1 MAKLPPTSKKSNLA
15 CLCVTAQLN
24 NLGCTR
30 KCFWHLFF
38 SDSRRQPEQLGLCL
52 PYLRTQENSSVR
64 ACAGTISWHTRHPAS
79 LPPEK
84 DVVTRDCPPFSSAL
98 LAAWLIAIG
107 MGLKESRLLALS
119 RWRQAVMRAT
129 AWPKAVPEPS
139 CERGGCWKL
148 EFILGAE
155 YSQGLRADFSPR
167 LHTCSAVRAA
177 SLKEHSWP
185 ANTTSYSKLR
195 EQNTP

>member
-52 PYLRTQENSSVR
+52 PYLRTQENSAVR

-84 DVVTRDCPPFSSAL
+84 DVVTTDCPPLSPVPCWL
-98 LAAWLIAIG
+98 RGWLPLAWAW
-107 MGLKESRLLALS
+107 K
-119 RWRQAVMRAT
+119 
-129 AWPKAVPEPS
+129 
-139 CERGGCWKL
+139 
-148 EFILGAE
+148 
-155 YSQGLRADFSPR
+155 
-167 LHTCSAVRAA
+167 RAA
-177 SLKEHSWP
+177 SSRFPDGGRLSWGQQLGQKRFLSHR
-185 ANTTSYSKLR
+185 ASEAAAGS
-195 EQNTP
+195 